1 MINVNNLEL
10 QFGKRILFQEVNMQF
25 NPGNCYGI
33 IGANGAGKSSFLKL
47 LSGELQ
53 ANKGTI
59 TQAQGERMSV
69 LAQDHFAFEQYTVLD
84 TVLMGHSTL
93 WNIMQQKNAL
103 YAKEDF
109 SEEDGILA
117 AELEDKFAQ
126 MDGWNAESEAAALLS
141 GLGIKE
147 ELHYRLMSELDGKQ
161 KVRVLLARALFGK
174 PDNLLLDEPT
184 NDLDLDTVSW
194 LENYL
199 GTFEGTVLVVSHD
212 RHFLDSV
219 CTHTVDIDF
228 GNQANLH

>member
-1 MINVNNLEL
+1 MAVSCRLVFFRTKITIMINVNNLEL

-161 KVRVLLARALFGK
+161 KVRVLLARA
-174 PDNLLLDEPT
+174 
-184 NDLDLDTVSW
+184 S
-194 LENYL
+194 
-199 GTFEGTVLVVSHD
+199 
-212 RHFLDSV
+212 
-219 CTHTVDIDF
+219 
-228 GNQANLH
+228 